1 MLTSF
6 VYGHRRSQDY
16 SSCTDQYPQTFVID
30 NLYYI
35 IMLVLHS
42 GNHED
47 EVHHGHEQL
56 GDDDLA
62 GGGGQAG
69 QVGHQAQP

>member
-1 MLTSF
+1 
-6 VYGHRRSQDY
+6 
-16 SSCTDQYPQTFVID
+16 
-30 NLYYI
+30 
-35 IMLVLHS
+35 MLVLHS

-62 GGGGQAG
+62 GGGEQAG